1 LTEDS
6 HGGRQAVGTGQDPNN
21 IVVLSL
27 GTASVALPWR
37 QPGQHPSPYTQQV
50 SPGGLKDDLLKLATS
65 ILDDPPDVAT
75 FISHVLTGSGQGLN
89 VPAADSRIVRM
100 NPLISPMLKGGS
112 WGPPDSMAAAQFQ
125 YLANLD
131 MDAVEQP
138 QVDAIAKYA
147 DLWLQDKAMNQPIR
161 MDRSTLTRTGSG
173 PIWRGQSRVA
183 GDQLAA
189 HLPLA

>member
-1 LTEDS
+1 MTLRS
-6 HGGRQAVGTGQDPNN
+6 ACAGV
-21 IVVLSL
+21 
-27 GTASVALPWR
+27 ASR
-37 QPGQHPSPYTQQV
+37 FRR
-50 SPGGLKDDLLKLATS
+50 DDLLKLATS

-112 WGPPDSMAAAQFQ
+112 WGPPDSMAAAHFQ

-138 QVDAIAKYA
+138 QVDAIAKNA

-161 MDRSTLTRTGSG
+161 MDRSTLTKEL
-173 PIWRGQSRVA
+173 GQDRDGEAKAVW
-183 GDQLAA
+183 LAIS
-189 HLPLA
+189 